1 MVLGYRVARNLLGG
15 ESFMNQQVKVRRML
29 EWLTFIPTLDKVA
42 RSLVLDYFLPYG
54 PIESAIWHLNDR
66 DVLTCLAIYGP
77 SDVIVGVPMPG
88 NIWRN
93 SSEVQ
98 LLATQTTSK
107 KGTSWSD
114 GGCDAIVNLYAQ
126 NMLIGFLTL
135 RFPEAVDDKDNLGS
149 EIEEFSM
156 LISLYVALKFWES
169 VNQNGFSSNNWG
181 THSRNGNP
189 DLTERQRVVLAGIVM
204 KKTNNAIAS
213 ELGYS
218 ISTIRHETMRIF
230 EILGV
235 SNRVE
240 AASYATTL
248 GLI

>member
-1 MVLGYRVARNLLGG
+1 
-15 ESFMNQQVKVRRML
+15 MNQQVKVRRML
-29 EWLTFIPTLDKVA
+29 EWLTFMPPLDKVA

-66 DVLTCLAIYGP
+66 DSLTCLAVYGP
-77 SDVIVGVPMPG
+77 SEVIVGVPMPG

-93 SSEVQ
+93 SSEAQ
-98 LLATQTTSK
+98 LLAAQSTSK
-107 KGTSWSD
+107 KGASWSD
-114 GGCDAIVNLYAQ
+114 CGCDAVVNLYAQ
-126 NMLIGFLTL
+126 SMLIGFLTL
-135 RFPEAVDDKDNLGS
+135 RFPKAVDDKDHLGL

-169 VNQNGFSSNNWG
+169 INQNGSSSNNRG

-204 KKTNNAIAS
+204 KKTNNAIAG

-218 ISTIRHETMRIF
+218 VSTIRHETMRIF

>member
-1 MVLGYRVARNLLGG
+1 
-15 ESFMNQQVKVRRML
+15 ML
-29 EWLTFIPTLDKVA
+29 EWLTFMPPLDKVVRA
-42 RSLVLDYFLPYG
+42 LVLDYFLPYG

-66 DVLTCLAIYGP
+66 DALTCLAVYGP
-77 SDVIVGVPMPG
+77 SDVIVGVPIPG

-98 LLATQTTSK
+98 LLASQATAK
-107 KGTSWSD
+107 RGASWSEC
-114 GGCDAIVNLYAQ
+114 GSDAVVNLYAQ
-126 NMLIGFLTL
+126 SMLIGFLTL
-135 RFPEAVDDKDNLGS
+135 RFPQAVENRERLTA

-156 LISLYVALKFWES
+156 LISLYLALRFWDS
-169 VNQNGFSSNNWG
+169 INQNGS
-181 THSRNGNP
+181 HPKVAASRNGKPN
-189 DLTERQRVVLAGIVM
+189 LTERQRSVLAGIVM

-213 ELGYS
+213 EMGYS
-218 ISTIRHETMRIF
+218 VSTIRHETMRIF

>member
-1 MVLGYRVARNLLGG
+1 
-15 ESFMNQQVKVRRML
+15 MNQQVKVGRML
-29 EWLTFIPTLDKVA
+29 EWLTFMPPLDKVA

-54 PIESAIWHLNDR
+54 PIESAIWHLNDK
-66 DVLTCLAIYGP
+66 DAITCLAVYGP

-93 SSEVQ
+93 SSEFR
-98 LLATQTTSK
+98 LLATQTTTN
-107 KGTSWSD
+107 KGTSWSEC
-114 GGCDAIVNLYAQ
+114 GCDAVVNLYAQ
-126 NMLIGFLTL
+126 SMLIGFLTL
-135 RFPEAVDDKDNLGS
+135 RFPNAVVDKERLSS

-169 VNQNGFSSNNWG
+169 VNQNGSSSNYRG
-181 THSRNGNP
+181 THSHNGNP

-204 KKTNNAIAS
+204 KKTNNAIAG

-218 ISTIRHETMRIF
+218 VSTIRHETMRIF

>member
-1 MVLGYRVARNLLGG
+1 
-15 ESFMNQQVKVRRML
+15 
-29 EWLTFIPTLDKVA
+29 
-42 RSLVLDYFLPYG
+42 
-54 PIESAIWHLNDR
+54 
-66 DVLTCLAIYGP
+66 
-77 SDVIVGVPMPG
+77 
-88 NIWRN
+88 
-93 SSEVQ
+93 
-98 LLATQTTSK
+98 
-107 KGTSWSD
+107 
-114 GGCDAIVNLYAQ
+114 
-126 NMLIGFLTL
+126 MLIGFLTL

>member
-1 MVLGYRVARNLLGG
+1 MD
-15 ESFMNQQVKVRRML
+15 SSMSQQVKARRML
-29 EWLTFIPTLDKVA
+29 EWLTFMPPLDKVA

-66 DVLTCLAIYGP
+66 DALTCLAVYGP
-77 SDVIVGVPMPG
+77 SDAIVGVPMPA

-98 LLATQTTSK
+98 LLAAQANSK
-107 KGTSWSD
+107 TGTSWSEC
-114 GGCDAIVNLYAQ
+114 GCDTVINLYAQ
-126 NMLIGFLTL
+126 SMLIGFLTL
-135 RFPEAVDDKDNLGS
+135 RFPQAVENREQLSS
-149 EIEEFSM
+149 EIEEISL
-156 LISLYVALKFWES
+156 LISLYLALKFWES
-169 VNQNGFSSNNWG
+169 VNHNGPSASG
-181 THSRNGNP
+181 KVPHSRDGKP

-218 ISTIRHETMRIF
+218 VSTIRHETMRIF

>member
-1 MVLGYRVARNLLGG
+1 MEVV
-15 ESFMNQQVKVRRML
+15 MNQQVRTRRML
-29 EWLTFIPTLDKVA
+29 EWLTFMPPLDKVA
-42 RSLVLDYFLPYG
+42 RSLVLDYFLPYE

-66 DVLTCLAIYGP
+66 DALTCLAVYGP
-77 SDVIVGVPMPG
+77 SDVIVGIPIPG

-98 LLATQTTSK
+98 LLASQVTAKRSA
-107 KGTSWSD
+107 SWSEC
-114 GGCDAIVNLYAQ
+114 GCHAVVNLYAQ
-126 NMLIGFLTL
+126 SMLIGFLTL
-135 RFPEAVDDKDNLGS
+135 RFPEAVENQEQLAT

-156 LISLYVALKFWES
+156 LISLYLALQFWDS
-169 VNQNGFSSNNWG
+169 MNHNGSPS
-181 THSRNGNP
+181 HQKVSPSRNGKP

-204 KKTNNAIAS
+204 KKTNNTIAS
-213 ELGYS
+213 EMGYS
-218 ISTIRHETMRIF
+218 VSTIRHETMRIF

-235 SNRVE
+235 SNRIE

>member
-1 MVLGYRVARNLLGG
+1 ME
-15 ESFMNQQVKVRRML
+15 ESMNQQVKARRML
-29 EWLTFIPTLDKVA
+29 EWLTFMPSLDKVA

-54 PIESAIWHLNDR
+54 PIESAIWHLNDG
-66 DVLTCLAIYGP
+66 DALTCLAVYGP
-77 SDVIVGVPMPG
+77 SDVIVGVPIPG

-98 LLATQTTSK
+98 LLASQATTK
-107 KGTSWSD
+107 KGASWSEC
-114 GGCDAIVNLYAQ
+114 GRQAVVNLYAQ
-126 NMLIGFLTL
+126 SMLIGFLTL
-135 RFPEAVDDKDNLGS
+135 SFPKEVENQEQLAA
-149 EIEEFSM
+149 EIEDFSM
-156 LISLYVALKFWES
+156 LISLYLALKFWES
-169 VNQNGFSSNNWG
+169 INHNGSPAHQKSSLSQNGK
-181 THSRNGNP
+181 P
-189 DLTERQRVVLAGIVM
+189 ILTERQQVVLAGIVM
-204 KKTNNAIAS
+204 KKTNNAIAT

-218 ISTIRHETMRIF
+218 VSTIRHETMRIF

>member
-1 MVLGYRVARNLLGG
+1 MD
-15 ESFMNQQVKVRRML
+15 SSMNQQVKVRRML
-29 EWLTFIPTLDKVA
+29 EWLTFTPPLDKVA

-66 DVLTCLAIYGP
+66 DALTCMAVYGP
-77 SDVIVGVPMPG
+77 SNAIVGVPMPA

-98 LLATQTTSK
+98 LLAAQANSN
-107 KGTSWSD
+107 KGATWSEC
-114 GGCDAIVNLYAQ
+114 GCDAVVNLYAQ
-126 NMLIGFLTL
+126 SMLIGFLSL
-135 RFPEAVDDKDNLGS
+135 RFPQAVENREQIGS
-149 EIEEFSM
+149 EIEEISM
-156 LISLYVALKFWES
+156 LLSLYLALKFWGS
-169 VNQNGFSSNNWG
+169 ANHNGSAANG
-181 THSRNGNP
+181 RVPYSRNGKP

-218 ISTIRHETMRIF
+218 VSTIRHETMRIF

-235 SNRVE
+235 SNRLE

>member
-1 MVLGYRVARNLLGG
+1 
-15 ESFMNQQVKVRRML
+15 MNQQVKARRML
-29 EWLTFIPTLDKVA
+29 EWLTFMPPLDKVA

-66 DVLTCLAIYGP
+66 DALTCLAVYGP
-77 SDVIVGVPMPG
+77 SDVIVGVPIPG

-98 LLATQTTSK
+98 LLASQTTTK
-107 KGTSWSD
+107 KGASWSEC
-114 GGCDAIVNLYAQ
+114 GRQAVVNLYAQ
-126 NMLIGFLTL
+126 SMLIGFLTL
-135 RFPEAVDDKDNLGS
+135 SFPQEVENQERLAV
-149 EIEEFSM
+149 EIEDFSM
-156 LISLYVALKFWES
+156 LISLYLALRFWES
-169 VNQNGFSSNNWG
+169 INQNGSPAHQRSS
-181 THSRNGNP
+181 HSLNGKP
-189 DLTERQRVVLAGIVM
+189 VLTERQQVVLAGIVM
-204 KKTNNAIAS
+204 KKTNNAIAG

-218 ISTIRHETMRIF
+218 VSTIRHETMRIF